1 MGWGYR
7 WGIAEQDRWEGRQ
20 VGGTGM
26 TTGGDNWGGT
36 TGGDV
41 RGMEVQVGDRCG
53 GRWEVGEQGT
63 GGGTQGVGGGG
74 TVHTHAHTLTPYTLS
89 SLIYIPTS

>member
-26 TTGGDNWGGT
+26 TTGGDNWG
-36 TGGDV
+36 DV
-41 RGMEVQVGDRCG
+41 RGMGVQVGDRQG
-53 GRWEVGEQGT
+53 GRWELGGQVGD
-63 GGGTQGVGGGG
+63 
-74 TVHTHAHTLTPYTLS
+74 TVHTHAHTLTPYTLP